1 MFPQGHTGLR
11 QDGHMA
17 TRSSRLPRRHGRD
30 RRREPVPGPV
40 EGSVIRPAVQDD
52 IATIVA
58 LRSLMFEAMGVSSDE
73 VLDTVWQQEA
83 ARWVQLHLSDP
94 GVRIMVAEAH
104 GTVVSCVMGQVVDL
118 MPSPHRT
125 GPGGHVSNVATF
137 PRHRRLGF
145 TGAIIEAV
153 LTWFREETDV
163 EVVSVNATE
172 DGRSIYER
180 FGFEEAAFPE
190 MRLRIDRTP
199 AEEEGE

>member
-1 MFPQGHTGLR
+1 MSP
-11 QDGHMA
+11 
-17 TRSSRLPRRHGRD
+17 RSPRLPRRSKETPEHL
-30 RRREPVPGPV
+30 PGPV
-40 EGSVIRPAVQDD
+40 EGSIIRPATQED

-58 LRSLMFEAMGVSSDE
+58 LRALLFEATGAPPEVVS
-73 VLDTVWQQEA
+73 DTAWQQDA
-83 ARWVQLHLSDP
+83 ARWLQLRLASGDAH
-94 GVRIMVAEAH
+94 VVVAEAH

-118 MPSPHRT
+118 MPSPHRS
-125 GPGGHVSNVATF
+125 GPGGRVSNVATF

-163 EVVSVNATE
+163 EVVSVGATE

>member
-1 MFPQGHTGLR
+1 MGAMSPR
-11 QDGHMA
+11 PP
-17 TRSSRLPRRHGRD
+17 RLPRRSKEMPEH
-30 RRREPVPGPV
+30 PPGPV
-40 EGSVIRPAVQDD
+40 EGSIIRPATQED

-58 LRSLMFEAMGVSSDE
+58 LRALLFEAMGAPPEVVSDAA
-73 VLDTVWQQEA
+73 WQQDA
-83 ARWVQLHLSDP
+83 ARWLQLRLASGDAH
-94 GVRIMVAEAH
+94 VVVAEAN

-118 MPSPHRT
+118 MPSPHRS

-163 EVVSVNATE
+163 EVVSVNATD

>member
-104 GTVVSCVMGQVVDL
+104 GTVVSCAMGQVVDA
-118 MPSPHRT
+118 MPSPSSSAPA
-125 GPGGHVSNVATF
+125 GLISNVATF

-145 TGAIIEAV
+145 THATVGALLE
-153 LTWFREETDV
+153 WFREETDV
-163 EVVSVNATE
+163 ERLSLNATE
-172 DGRSIYER
+172 DGRPMYER
-180 FGFEEAAFPE
+180 YGFTEASFPE
-190 MRLRIDRTP
+190 MRLRLDRDQDTTSP
-199 AEEEGE
+199 